1 MALEVASV
9 SKRLVT
15 SRTLV
20 RFLARVQSGMGL
32 EVALVRKGL
41 PTHLRA
47 AAGKGVNR
55 RLIRPFPARARTAG
69 AGGA

>member
-47 AAGKGVNR
+47 GKGVNR